1 MRSQPSTTPSQATH
15 KRPERG
21 TDAALARRRAV
32 IASVDTDSA
41 TAVGGVT
48 NRDVFPPNC
57 EDSRATASSAGADEP
72 VDGRSA
78 MTPATTRIG
87 PRRSRCASC

>member
-1 MRSQPSTTPSQATH
+1 MRCQPPTTPSQATH
-15 KRPERG
+15 KRPARG
-21 TDAALARRRAV
+21 TDAALAGRRGV

-41 TAVGGVT
+41 TAVSGVT
-48 NRDVFPPNC
+48 STDVLPLTS

-72 VDGRSA
+72 VDSRSA

-87 PRRSRCASC
+87 PRRAPCASC

>member
-48 NRDVFPPNC
+48 NRDDFLP
-57 EDSRATASSAGADEP
+57 TAK
-72 VDGRSA
+72 
-78 MTPATTRIG
+78 TPARPPHPRG
-87 PRRSRCASC
+87 PTSLWTVVRQ